1 MGKLQRVRC
10 NSYSLGV
17 SRVRDMFRGSRGG
30 DADGG
35 GSSDGRN
42 SSSSSRSRS
51 RQRTRSVRFS
61 HLELEDD
68 FALTMTTTTTAAT
81 RPNATD
87 GDDGAALAAGGMKTV
102 EGAASEAVAGASPQ
116 VMEMSMIRAKSEP
129 SGIAKVV

>member
-30 DADGG
+30 PGDADDGG
-35 GSSDGRN
+35 SDGRN
-42 SSSSSRSRS
+42 SISRSRS

-68 FALTMTTTTTAAT
+68 FALTMMTTTTAAT

-102 EGAASEAVAGASPQ
+102 EGAASEAGAGASPQ